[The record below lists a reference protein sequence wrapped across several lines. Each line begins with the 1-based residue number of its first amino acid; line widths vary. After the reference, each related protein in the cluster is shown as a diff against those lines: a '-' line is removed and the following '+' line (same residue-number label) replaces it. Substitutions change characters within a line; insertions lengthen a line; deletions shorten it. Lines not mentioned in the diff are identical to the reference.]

1 MKLLLFGDSL
11 TFGYGVW
18 EKDNIETLIKSAYP
32 QWDIINK
39 GVNGDTTREAL
50 DRFETDVLNNNPDV
64 VTFLFG
70 SNDSAIGEGP
80 YRTVYEYNLNMEIMT
95 EQLMLKNK
103 NVKILYITPP
113 PVDETVFMPWTYN
126 HRIAPYCNACHK
138 LAEKYNGIL
147 VDFNQYLTD
156 LGKNNIAQFLQEDG
170 CHLSEKGYVAFFDCL
185 NDSLKTLC
193 EEMT

>member
-18 EKDNIETLIKSAYP
+18 EKDNIETLLKSAYP

-50 DRFETDVLNNNPDV
+50 ERFEADVLNNNPDV

-70 SNDSAIGEGP
+70 SNDSAMGEGP

-95 EQLMLKNK
+95 EQLLLKNK
-103 NVKILYITPP
+103 SAKIIYITPP
-113 PVDETVFMPWTYN
+113 PVDETIFMPWTYN
-126 HRIAPYCNACHK
+126 KRLEPYCNACRK

-147 VDFNQYLTD
+147 ADFNQYLTH
-156 LGKNNIAQFLQEDG
+156 LGGNSIDQYLQEDG
-170 CHLSEKGYVAFFDCL
+170 CHLSEKGYLAFFECI
-185 NDSLKTLC
+185 NGVLKTLS
-193 EEMT
+193 EEMK

>member
-18 EKDNIETLIKSAYP
+18 EKDNIENLIKSAHP
-32 QWDIINK
+32 QWQVINK

-50 DRFETDVLNNNPDV
+50 DRFEADVLSKNPDA

-70 SNDSAIGEGP
+70 TNDSAMGDGP

-95 EQLMLKNK
+95 EHLLLKNK
-103 NVKILYITPP
+103 DVKIIYITPP

-126 HRIAPYCNACHK
+126 DRLAPYCDKCRK
-138 LAEKYNGIL
+138 LAEKYNCIL
-147 VDFNQYLTD
+147 IDLNSYLTI
-156 LGKNNIAQFLQEDG
+156 LAENNIDEYLQEDG
-170 CHLSEKGYVAFFDCL
+170 CHLSEKGYLAFFDCL
-185 NDSLKTLC
+185 ESTLKSL
-193 EEMT
+193 

>member
-1 MKLLLFGDSL
+1 MKFLLFGDSL

-50 DRFETDVLNNNPDV
+50 ERFEADVLNNNPDV

-70 SNDSAIGEGP
+70 SNDSAMGEGP
-80 YRTVYEYNLNMEIMT
+80 YRTVYEYNLNIEIMT
-95 EQLMLKNK
+95 EQLRLKNK
-103 NVKILYITPP
+103 NAKILYITPP

-126 HRIAPYCNACHK
+126 DRIAPYCNACRK
-138 LAEKYNGIL
+138 LAVKYSGTL
-147 VDFNQYLTD
+147 VDFNQYLTN
-156 LGKNNIAQFLQEDG
+156 LGANNIAQYLQEDG
-170 CHLSEKGYVAFFDCL
+170 CHLSEKGYLAFFDCL
-185 NDSLKTLC
+185 NETLKTL
-193 EEMT
+193 

>member
-18 EKDNIETLIKSAYP
+18 KKDNIETLIKSAYP

-50 DRFETDVLNNNPDV
+50 ERFEEDVLNNNPDV
-64 VTFLFG
+64 ITFLFG
-70 SNDSAIGEGP
+70 SNDSAMGEGP
-80 YRTVYEYNLNMEIMT
+80 YRTVYEYKLNMEKMT
-95 EQLMLKNK
+95 EMLLLKNK
-103 NVKILYITPP
+103 NAKIIYITPP

-126 HRIAPYCNACHK
+126 DRLEPYCNACHN

-147 VDFNQYLTD
+147 VDFNQYLTN
-156 LGKNNIAQFLQEDG
+156 LGGKNIAEYLQEDG
-170 CHLSEKGYVAFFDCL
+170 CHLSEKGYLAFFHYL
-185 NDSLKTLC
+185 NMALQTLYKG
-193 EEMT
+193 

>member
-32 QWDIINK
+32 QWQIINK

-50 DRFETDVLNNNPDV
+50 DRFEADVLSYNPDA

-70 SNDSAIGEGP
+70 SNDSAMGDGP

-95 EQLMLKNK
+95 EQLLLKNK
-103 NVKILYITPP
+103 NIKIIYITPP

-126 HRIAPYCNACHK
+126 DRLAPYCGACRK

-147 VDFNQYLTD
+147 VDFNQYFTL
-156 LGKNNIAQFLQEDG
+156 LAENNIAQYLQEDG
-170 CHLSEKGYVAFFDCL
+170 CHLSEKGYLALFDCL
-185 NDSLKTLC
+185 DAALKTVCL
-193 EEMT
+193 EIK